1 MSVLGALV
9 PNGRP
14 LVVVSVFL
22 GAISYAPRTW
32 EDLRTSKS
40 CDFLVRRSTWDL
52 GHVFTRFPLGLLACN
67 ILLTLLQSVL
77 ITCFKTCE
85 TTEWYDV

>member
-22 GAISYAPRTW
+22 GAISYAPRSW
-32 EDLRTSKS
+32 EDLRELDISRYLAPTFHLGPGTFRQTFS
-40 CDFLVRRSTWDL
+40 DFR
-52 GHVFTRFPLGLLACN
+52 
-67 ILLTLLQSVL
+67 
-77 ITCFKTCE
+77 
-85 TTEWYDV
+85 

>member
-22 GAISYAPRTW
+22 GAIFYAPRTW
-32 EDLRTSKS
+32 EDLRE
-40 CDFLVRRSTWDL
+40 L
-52 GHVFTRFPLGLLACN
+52 N
-67 ILLTLLQSVL
+67 I
-77 ITCFKTCE
+77 
-85 TTEWYDV
+85 